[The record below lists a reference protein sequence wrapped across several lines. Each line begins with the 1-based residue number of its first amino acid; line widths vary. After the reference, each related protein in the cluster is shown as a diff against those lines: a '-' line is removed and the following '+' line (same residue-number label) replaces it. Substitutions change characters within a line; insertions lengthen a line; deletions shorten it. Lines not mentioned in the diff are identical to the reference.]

1 MHDTDTTCVKELIMT
16 MKVTRLTMYWTI
28 DEAATAIDFLDRLR
42 DALWETYG
50 EQITQWHREVDDN
63 RIQDVNQCELGFDDD
78 IPF

>member
-1 MHDTDTTCVKELIMT
+1 MT
-16 MKVTRLTMYWTI
+16 MNSTRLTTYWTI
-28 DEAATAIDFLDRLR
+28 DDAATVIDFLDLLR

-50 EQITQWHREVDDN
+50 EQITQWHREADDN